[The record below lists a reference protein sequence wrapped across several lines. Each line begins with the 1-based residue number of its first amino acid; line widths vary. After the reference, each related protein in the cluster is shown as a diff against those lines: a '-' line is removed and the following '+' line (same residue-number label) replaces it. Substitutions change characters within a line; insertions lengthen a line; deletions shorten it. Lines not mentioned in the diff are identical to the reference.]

1 MFEIN
6 DRIISTE
13 NPPYIVAEL
22 SANHNGSIQKAKES
36 ILKAKECGAS
46 AIKIQT
52 YTADSMTINCDHD
65 DFKIKGGLWDG
76 YSLYELYE
84 EASTPYEW
92 HNELFKY
99 ANEVDITLFSTPFDE
114 SAVDFLDD
122 LGTPAFKIASFE
134 LLDLPLIKYAAS
146 KGKPL
151 LISTGMG
158 NLEEITE
165 AVAAASEGGC
175 DQILLFHCISSYPT
189 PTSEANLRMI
199 TFLKDKFGIEVGLSD
214 HTLNNTAAL
223 SALTLGASAFEKHF
237 TLSRLDKGPDSEF
250 SIEPNE
256 LKEFGNCLNDCWQG
270 LRQCSF
276 SRSKLEND
284 NLIFR
289 RSLYFVK
296 DMLEGEIITKNHI
309 RKIRPGFGLPPKFYD
324 NFIGKKVIRKVKKGE
339 RVNWEAINK
348 K

>member
-6 DRIISTE
+6 GRIISPE
-13 NPPYIVAEL
+13 NPPYIIAEL
-22 SANHNGSIQKAKES
+22 SANHNGSLIKAKES

-52 YTADSMTINCDHD
+52 YTADSMTINCDLE

-76 YSLYELYE
+76 YNLYELYK

-92 HNELFKY
+92 HNELFTF
-99 ANEVDITLFSTPFDE
+99 ANENDITLFSTPFDE
-114 SAVDFLDD
+114 NAVDFLND

-151 LISTGMG
+151 LLSTGMG
-158 NLEEITE
+158 SLDEITD
-165 AVAAASEGGC
+165 AVNAAYEGGC

-189 PTSEANLRMI
+189 PTQESNIRMI
-199 TFLKDKFGIEVGLSD
+199 SFLKDKFGVEVGLSD
-214 HTLNNTAAL
+214 HTLNNTAAMA
-223 SALTLGASAFEKHF
+223 SLTLGASAFEKHF
-237 TLSRLDKGPDSEF
+237 TLSRLEKGPDSQF

-256 LKEFGNCLNDCWQG
+256 LKELVKSANECWQG
-270 LRQCSF
+270 LSRLSF
-276 SRSKLEND
+276 SRSKLEQNS
-284 NLIFR
+284 LIFR

-296 DMLEGEIITKNHI
+296 DLSEGQTITKDHI
-309 RKIRPGFGLPPKFYD
+309 RKIRPGFGLSPKFYD
-324 NFIGKKVIRKVKKGE
+324 KFIGKKVSRVVKRGE
-339 RVNWEAINK
+339 RVNWEVIN
-348 K
+348 